1 MAPARISSRCPRWA
15 PWSGRNPPR
24 SHSRRNSAGTSRSP
38 CPLPTRGK
46 GDVLT
51 RVRAQR
57 SRSPRFL
64 QHSRLPSS
72 RPSPTLGLKPV
83 PFPRVPGSLAL
94 GQCAQGSRSQRA
106 DEEAGSEFKANFA
119 SAARSAAPRA
129 RQGGRRRAL
138 PRRQPVARPPGT
150 RARPLAARSLTS
162 LPPPTT
168 WSRPARGGLGA
179 ARQPAHM
186 HMRATERAACIP
198 ERAPRARTPTLARA
212 RRYRRY

>member
-1 MAPARISSRCPRWA
+1 M
-15 PWSGRNPPR
+15 
-24 SHSRRNSAGTSRSP
+24 
-38 CPLPTRGK
+38 
-46 GDVLT
+46 LT

-129 RQGGRRRAL
+129 RQGGRRRAV

-212 RRYRRY
+212 RRYRRYWDPRGSAMQAHCFPAALYLVARPGFWDPGRALRDKPRPRHAPSR